1 MQDKEIL
8 TLLLKLDKPWR
19 VASFEIDAPSNR
31 LDIYI
36 HAVRNKTFLGLGKK
50 EHNKEQKTYRH
61 LPLWGLRTYL
71 HVPVEQSIAEEKVWA
86 PFGSLFTVEMEA
98 FVVNILENNVSR
110 QVAASITGLSLA
122 EVRQISDR
130 TGAGNYNDIQ
140 IAEGD
145 NAHPA
150 ITVETIPAYASE
162 KLFVIDSNGIPEKT
176 HECWQRVIDEKI
188 QLHNSPVALQMLLQ
202 KIRQQLARNLSEA
215 NKLKAAD
222 ILRQYFVRN
231 SSQHSHDIELLKV
244 NTGAGSAA
252 REFANNTLN
261 LSSIPGPDASIWQD
275 IIDGTTQINT
285 KDIALQMMI
294 ERVRQSTERNAGKG
308 NKQAAKK
315 ILHQFFIKHIAR
327 LHAEIMQLNRQGTG
341 PELNIIDGISD
352 IPDEGHSCWQQI
364 MDGELSI
371 STSNVGL
378 QMLIERIRRVITRNN
393 SAANR
398 LAAKK
403 MLRQYFIKHRVSTRN
418 EIIQITG
425 VSDINTESVTELNI
439 PPVAHPGWQKII
451 NGEVQISTNAV
462 ALKMMLKSIRLSVAN
477 NPGDAARAAAAKI
490 LRQYFLKHQSSH
502 RTEIEQLIAA

>member
-8 TLLLKLDKPWR
+8 TLLLKLDKPWH
-19 VASFEIDAPSNR
+19 VATFEIDAPSNR
-31 LDIYI
+31 LDIHI

-50 EHNKEQKTYRH
+50 EQSKEQKTFRH
-61 LPLWGLRTYL
+61 LPVWGLRTYL
-71 HVPVEQSIAEEKVWA
+71 HVPVEQSVTEQKAWA
-86 PFGSLFTVEMEA
+86 PVGSVFTMEMEA
-98 FVVNILENNVSR
+98 FVVSILESSVSR

-130 TGAGNYNDIQ
+130 TGAGNYDDAQ
-140 IAEGD
+140 ITED
-145 NAHPA
+145 NHANAA

-162 KLFVIDSNGIPEKT
+162 KLFVIDSDDIPET
-176 HECWQRVIDEKI
+176 TNECWQRLIDGKL

-202 KIRQQLARNLSEA
+202 KIRQQLTNNFSEA

-231 SSQHSHDIELLKV
+231 ASQHSHDIELLKA
-244 NTGAGSAA
+244 NTGAETAT
-252 REFANNTLN
+252 RKFVANALN
-261 LSSIPGPDASIWQD
+261 ISSIPGPDAGIWQE
-275 IIDGTTQINT
+275 IIDGTKQINT

-294 ERVRQSTERNAGKG
+294 ERVRQSTERNASTG
-308 NKQAAKK
+308 NRQAAVK

-327 LHAEIMQLNRQGTG
+327 LHAEIMQLNQQGAASDF
-341 PELNIIDGISD
+341 NIIDGITA
-352 IPDEGHSCWQQI
+352 IPAEDHVCWEEI

-371 STSNVGL
+371 STSNIGL
-378 QMLIERIRRVITRNN
+378 QMLTERIRRVIARNN

-403 MLRQYFIKHRVSTRN
+403 MLRQYFIKHRASTRD

-425 VSDINTESVTELNI
+425 ASDINTESVTELYV
-439 PPVAHPGWQKII
+439 PPVAHPSWQKII

-462 ALKMMLKSIRLSVAN
+462 ALKMMLKSIRLSVEN

-502 RTEIEQLIAA
+502 RTEIQQLIAA